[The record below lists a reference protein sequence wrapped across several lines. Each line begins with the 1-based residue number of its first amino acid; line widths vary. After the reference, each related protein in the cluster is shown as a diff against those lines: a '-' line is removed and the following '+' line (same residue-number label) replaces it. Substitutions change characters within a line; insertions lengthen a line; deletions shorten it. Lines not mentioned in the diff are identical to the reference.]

1 MPWCPQCGE
10 EYRPGFAR
18 CRTCDAEL
26 TAQPPADE
34 PLPAAESVRETL
46 LTVVPDEVAFAQVE
60 SLLGVA
66 GIPVLKKHRGSG
78 EYLELYMGASPYGIE
93 VYVPHSALE
102 AAKAILSGDWSPGGE
117 APEGEPPFTPA
128 PVTVLEPEEDREL
141 HRYLMAVN
149 DDMQRRRKVIAVT
162 ILLSVAGGVLLS
174 LVNVLSE
181 LFSL

>member
-26 TAQPPADE
+26 IETPPAPQ
-34 PLPAAESVRETL
+34 PLPTADSVRETL
-46 LTVVPDEVAFAQVE
+46 LTVVPDEVAFAQVQ
-60 SLLGVA
+60 SQLGMA

-78 EYLELYMGASPYGIE
+78 EYLELYMGTSPYGIE
-93 VYVPHSALE
+93 VYVPLSALE
-102 AAKAILSGDWSPGGE
+102 AAKAILSGDWSFGGE
-117 APEGEPPFTPA
+117 ASETAAPFSPA

-141 HRYLMAVN
+141 HRYLLAVN
-149 DDMQRRRKVIAVT
+149 ADMQRRKKVIAAM
-162 ILLSVAGGVLLS
+162 ILASIAGGLLWTV
-174 LVNVLSE
+174 VNLLSE